1 MSALSFHNLDI
12 HHLGIH
18 LLEPHELKS
27 PVPLEIVDC
36 VLDQMLGPTGTL
48 SRALSAENDF
58 TAHDRGQT
66 MPAEHNSIDRRTNR

>member
-18 LLEPHELKS
+18 LLEPHELKA
-27 PVPLEIVDC
+27 PAPLEIVDC

-48 SRALSAENDF
+48 SRALSTEDDF
-58 TAHDRGQT
+58 TAHDRRQT
-66 MPAEHNSIDRRTNR
+66 MTAKHNGINRRSDR